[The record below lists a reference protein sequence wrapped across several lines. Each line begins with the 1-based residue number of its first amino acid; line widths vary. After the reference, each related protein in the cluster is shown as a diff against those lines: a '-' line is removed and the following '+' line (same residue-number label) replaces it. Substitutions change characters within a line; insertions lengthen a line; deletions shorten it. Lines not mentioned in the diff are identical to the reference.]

1 MLPSELMAMHRSSR
15 GEKLILVAA
24 LLPCLLVAGEARA
37 DQPVL
42 SVGARGEVM
51 NGETRVFGGPGAEV
65 ELGYAFDVHP
75 LIYIM
80 PEVSA
85 TGAIYLP
92 SPVTGGFRGT
102 GGLQVGV
109 TLEVQPSAYV
119 HVGYGGFAGKA
130 GAFGPRDVAHT
141 FTIDAGLSVDKLI
154 ERSFSIGGS
163 IGYQGFLG
171 DVNAHGAAFGFHVG
185 FWL

>member
-1 MLPSELMAMHRSSR
+1 MSLAVCSIPASR
-15 GEKLILVAA
+15 
-24 LLPCLLVAGEARA
+24 ARA

-51 NGETRVFGGPGAEV
+51 NGESRVFGGPGVEA

-75 LIYIM
+75 VIYVM

-85 TGAIYLP
+85 TGALYVP
-92 SPVTGGFRGT
+92 SPVTGGFRAT
-102 GGLQVGV
+102 GGVQVGV
-109 TLEVQPSAYV
+109 TVEVQPSAYV

-130 GAFGPRDVAHT
+130 GVFGPRNLAHT
-141 FTIDAGLSVDKLI
+141 LTIDAGLSLDKLI

-163 IGYQGFLG
+163 IGYQGFIG